1 MISLRRTAI
10 SYLLI
15 LIFLCLLPVFI
26 KSYYLLHVFI
36 LTFIYI
42 IATSSL
48 RLIATSGQISLG
60 HAGFMSIGAYTA
72 AILAKELGWS
82 PWLTLPLGG
91 LSTMIV
97 AMIVGYPFS
106 RLRLIYFS
114 MVSLFFGI
122 GILAVNQV
130 FDYYT
135 GGFSGM
141 MLIPPLLGSSKLP
154 YYYFFLGLTLLCLI
168 FMVRFETCRIGLTI
182 KAIAQSHT
190 VASSVGINEAAYRI
204 LILSIGCFFAGIAGA
219 GYAHYTLVLTHGT
232 FNLLASINLV
242 IYMLVGGINRFIGP
256 VIGTAVLMILPEL
269 FRDLKEYVPFV
280 FSGIMLLVLFVMP
293 DGLAGLPGQIK
304 YWISTHRKKG

>member
-1 MISLRRTAI
+1 
-10 SYLLI
+10 
-15 LIFLCLLPVFI
+15 
-26 KSYYLLHVFI
+26 
-36 LTFIYI
+36 
-42 IATSSL
+42 
-48 RLIATSGQISLG
+48 
-60 HAGFMSIGAYTA
+60 
-72 AILAKELGWS
+72 
-82 PWLTLPLGG
+82 
-91 LSTMIV
+91 
-97 AMIVGYPFS
+97 
-106 RLRLIYFS
+106 
-114 MVSLFFGI
+114 
-122 GILAVNQV
+122 
-130 FDYYT
+130 
-135 GGFSGM
+135 
-141 MLIPPLLGSSKLP
+141 LP